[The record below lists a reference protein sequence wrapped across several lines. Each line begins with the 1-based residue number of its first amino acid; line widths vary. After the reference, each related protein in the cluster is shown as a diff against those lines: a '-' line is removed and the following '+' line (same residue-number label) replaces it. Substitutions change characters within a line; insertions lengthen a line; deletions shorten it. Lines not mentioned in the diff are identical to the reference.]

1 MVALLFNA
9 KKVAYDGNV
18 KQINWGGWGLTM
30 LMTMIKSLI
39 FIPYLLL
46 SGCGEYINIYLDN
59 KFPVNMNNDGKK
71 ITVYST
77 ISPET
82 VVLVRG
88 TYTSNKCQRSHF
100 NASYTEVTYSSL
112 TQQVEAERKIAE
124 DNKNATYT
132 VPIDG
137 GGWCNWKL
145 IKIELAPIST
155 IYKNHMVISKVIP
168 IVDNKHSKIELFT
181 TLAPVIVEEDDQSIY
196 YSPSITEGEKKLSN
210 KSNGEIYFNYKV
222 EPKLTTTISKDEKV
236 IFPNGSIKEPT
247 FSIYTGRVSFNEIIE
262 NSDEKAFTSFV
273 RYID

>member
-1 MVALLFNA
+1 
-9 KKVAYDGNV
+9 
-18 KQINWGGWGLTM
+18 M

-46 SGCGEYINIYLDN
+46 SGCGEYINIYLNN

-82 VVLVRG
+82 VVQVRG

-100 NASYTEVTYSSL
+100 SADYTEVTYSSL
-112 TQQVEAERKIAE
+112 TKKVEVERKITE
-124 DNKNATYT
+124 DDKTATYT

-145 IKIELAPIST
+145 IKIELAPVSAKYKVFVRRNMAISVT
-155 IYKNHMVISKVIP
+155 NSEY
-168 IVDNKHSKIELFT
+168 SKIELFT
-181 TLAPVIVEEDDQSIY
+181 TLAPVIIKDNDEKSIY
-196 YSPSITEGEKKLSN
+196 YASSSTEDERKLSN

-222 EPKLTTTISKDEKV
+222 EPKLTTTISKDNKA
-236 IFPNGSIKEPT
+236 IFPNGNIKILSGST
-247 FSIYTGRVSFNEIIE
+247 YSKLIGFNEIIE
-262 NSDEKAFTSFV
+262 NSDEKALTSFV

>member
-1 MVALLFNA
+1 
-9 KKVAYDGNV
+9 
-18 KQINWGGWGLTM
+18 M
-30 LMTMIKSLI
+30 LMTMIKSVIL
-39 FIPYLLL
+39 IPYLLL
-46 SGCGEYINIYLDN
+46 GGCGEYINIYLNN
-59 KFPVNMNNDGKK
+59 KFPVNMNNNGNK

-82 VVLVRG
+82 VVEVIG

-100 NASYTEVTYSSL
+100 SADYTEVTYSSL
-112 TQQVEAERKIAE
+112 TKKVEVERKITE
-124 DNKNATYT
+124 DNKAATYT

-145 IKIELAPIST
+145 VEIDIAPVST

-168 IVDNKHSKIELFT
+168 IVDDKHSKIELFT

-196 YSPSITEGEKKLSN
+196 YSPSSTEGEKKLSN

-222 EPKLTTTISKDEKV
+222 EPKLTTTIISNDKKA
-236 IFPNGSIKEPT
+236 IFPNGNIKT
-247 FSIYTGRVSFNEIIE
+247 LSGSTYSKMIGFNEIIE
-262 NSDEKAFTSFV
+262 NSDEKEFTSFI

>member
-1 MVALLFNA
+1 
-9 KKVAYDGNV
+9 
-18 KQINWGGWGLTM
+18 M
-30 LMTMIKSLI
+30 LMTMIKL
-39 FIPYLLL
+39 FVLIPYLLL
-46 SGCGEYINIYLDN
+46 GGCSGLINIYLDN

-77 ISPET
+77 IYPEM
-82 VVLVRG
+82 VVQVRG
-88 TYTSNKCQRSHF
+88 TYTSNKCERSHF
-100 NASYTEVTYSSL
+100 SADYTEVTYSSL
-112 TQQVEAERKIAE
+112 TQKVEVERKIAE
-124 DNKNATYT
+124 DNKTATYT

-145 IKIELAPIST
+145 VEIDIAPVST
-155 IYKNHMVISKVIP
+155 IYKSHMVISEVIP
-168 IVDNKHSKIELFT
+168 IIDDKHSKIELFT
-181 TLAPVIVEEDDQSIY
+181 TLAPVIVESKNDQSIY

-210 KSNGEIYFNYKV
+210 KSDGEIYFNYKV

>member
-1 MVALLFNA
+1 MNGVE
-9 KKVAYDGNV
+9 
-18 KQINWGGWGLTM
+18 WGLTM
-30 LMTMIKSLI
+30 LMTMIKL
-39 FIPYLLL
+39 FVLIPYLLL
-46 SGCGEYINIYLDN
+46 GGCSGLINIYLDN
-59 KFPVNMNNDGKK
+59 KFPVNMNNDGNK

-82 VVLVRG
+82 VVQVRG

-100 NASYTEVTYSSL
+100 NADYTEVSYSSL
-112 TQQVEAERKIAE
+112 TQKVEVERKIAE

-196 YSPSITEGEKKLSN
+196 YIIHHQSRKVRKNYPINQMEKSILIIKLNLNLPRLSQKMKKLFFLMGVL
-210 KSNGEIYFNYKV
+210 KSRPFLFILEGLVLMK
-222 EPKLTTTISKDEKV
+222 
-236 IFPNGSIKEPT
+236 
-247 FSIYTGRVSFNEIIE
+247 
-262 NSDEKAFTSFV
+262 
-273 RYID
+273 

>member
-1 MVALLFNA
+1 
-9 KKVAYDGNV
+9 
-18 KQINWGGWGLTM
+18 
-30 LMTMIKSLI
+30 
-39 FIPYLLL
+39 
-46 SGCGEYINIYLDN
+46 
-59 KFPVNMNNDGKK
+59 MNNDGKK

-82 VVLVRG
+82 VVQVRG

-100 NASYTEVTYSSL
+100 NSDYTEVSYSSL
-112 TQQVEAERKIAE
+112 TQKVEVERKIAE
-124 DNKNATYT
+124 DNKTATYI

-145 IKIELAPIST
+145 IKIELAQIST

-222 EPKLTTTISKDEKV
+222 EPKLTTTIILNDKKA
-236 IFPNGSIKEPT
+236 IFPNGNIKT
-247 FSIYTGRVSFNEIIE
+247 LSGSTYSKMISFNEIIE

>member
-1 MVALLFNA
+1 
-9 KKVAYDGNV
+9 
-18 KQINWGGWGLTM
+18 M
-30 LMTMIKSLI
+30 LMTIIKSLI

-82 VVLVRG
+82 VVEVIG
-88 TYTSNKCQRSHF
+88 TYTSNKCERSHF
-100 NASYTEVTYSSL
+100 NASYTKVTYSSL
-112 TQQVEAERKIAE
+112 TQKVEVERKIAE

-168 IVDNKHSKIELFT
+168 IVDDKHSKIELFT

-196 YSPSITEGEKKLSN
+196 YSPSSTEGEKKLSN

-222 EPKLTTTISKDEKV
+222 ESKLTTTISKDEKV

-262 NSDEKAFTSFV
+262 NSDEKEFTSFV

>member
-1 MVALLFNA
+1 
-9 KKVAYDGNV
+9 
-18 KQINWGGWGLTM
+18 M
-30 LMTMIKSLI
+30 LMTMIKTLI

-82 VVLVRG
+82 VVEVIG
-88 TYTSNKCQRSHF
+88 TYTSNKCERSHF
-100 NASYTEVTYSSL
+100 NASYTKVTYSSL

-145 IKIELAPIST
+145 VEIEIAPLST
-155 IYKNHMVISKVIP
+155 KYEVLVRRNMVFSLT
-168 IVDNKHSKIELFT
+168 NSEHSKIKLFA
-181 TLAPVIVEEDDQSIY
+181 TLAPVIVEEKDEQSIY
-196 YSPSITEGEKKLSN
+196 YSSSIMEDEQKLSN
-210 KSNGEIYFNYKV
+210 KSDGEIYFNYKV
-222 EPKLTTTISKDEKV
+222 EPKLTTTIISNDNKA
-236 IFPNGSIKEPT
+236 IFPNGNIKT
-247 FSIYTGRVSFNEIIE
+247 LSGSTYSKIIGFNEIIE
-262 NSDEKAFTSFV
+262 NSDEKAFASFV

>member
-1 MVALLFNA
+1 
-9 KKVAYDGNV
+9 
-18 KQINWGGWGLTM
+18 M

-46 SGCGEYINIYLDN
+46 SGCGEYINIYLNN

-82 VVLVRG
+82 VVQVRS

-100 NASYTEVTYSSL
+100 NSDYTEVSYSSL
-112 TQQVEAERKIAE
+112 TQEVEVERKIAK
-124 DNKNATYT
+124 DNKTATYS

-145 IKIELAPIST
+145 VEIDIAPISVK
-155 IYKNHMVISKVIP
+155 YKQNRISTLVFP
-168 IVDNKHSKIELFT
+168 IVNSEYSRIKLFT
-181 TLAPVIVEEDDQSIY
+181 TIAPIMIESENGQSIY
-196 YSPSITEGEKKLSN
+196 YSLSKMEGEKKLSN

-222 EPKLTTTISKDEKV
+222 EPKLITTISNDDKA
-236 IFPNGSIKEPT
+236 IFPNGNIKILDG
-247 FSIYTGRVSFNEIIE
+247 SSYSRIINFNEIIE
-262 NSDEKAFTSFV
+262 NSDEKEFTSFV

>member
-1 MVALLFNA
+1 
-9 KKVAYDGNV
+9 
-18 KQINWGGWGLTM
+18 M

-145 IKIELAPIST
+145 VEIEIAPLST
-155 IYKNHMVISKVIP
+155 KYEVLVRRNMVFSLT
-168 IVDNKHSKIELFT
+168 NSEHSKIKLFA
-181 TLAPVIVEEDDQSIY
+181 TLAPVIVEEKDEQ
-196 YSPSITEGEKKLSN
+196 KLSN
-210 KSNGEIYFNYKV
+210 KSDGEIYFNYKV
-222 EPKLTTTISKDEKV
+222 EPKLTTTIISNDNKA
-236 IFPNGSIKEPT
+236 IFPNGNIKILDG
-247 FSIYTGRVSFNEIIE
+247 SSYSRIINFNEIIE
-262 NSDEKAFTSFV
+262 NSDEKSFTSFV

>member
-1 MVALLFNA
+1 
-9 KKVAYDGNV
+9 
-18 KQINWGGWGLTM
+18 M
-30 LMTMIKSLI
+30 LMIMIKSLI

-77 ISPET
+77 ISLET
-82 VVLVRG
+82 AVEVIG
-88 TYTSNKCQRSHF
+88 TYTSNKCERSHF
-100 NASYTEVTYSSL
+100 NASYTKVTYSSL
-112 TQQVEAERKIAE
+112 TKKVEVERKITE
-124 DNKNATYT
+124 DNKAATYT

-145 IKIELAPIST
+145 VKIELAPVST
-155 IYKNHMVISKVIP
+155 IYKSYMVFSKVIP
-168 IVDNKHSKIELFT
+168 ITDDKHSKIELFA
-181 TLAPVIVEEDDQSIY
+181 TLAPVMVEGKNEQSIY
-196 YSPSITEGEKKLSN
+196 YSSSSTEGEKKLSN

-222 EPKLTTTISKDEKV
+222 EPKLTTTIISNDKKA
-236 IFPNGSIKEPT
+236 IFPNGNIKT
-247 FSIYTGRVSFNEIIE
+247 LSGSTYSKMIGFNEIIE

>member
-1 MVALLFNA
+1 
-9 KKVAYDGNV
+9 
-18 KQINWGGWGLTM
+18 M

-88 TYTSNKCQRSHF
+88 TYTSNKCERSHF

-145 IKIELAPIST
+145 VEIKLAPVSNIHKIYTRISE
-155 IYKNHMVISKVIP
+155 IIP
-168 IVDNKHSKIELFT
+168 ITDDKHSKIELFI
-181 TLAPVIVEEDDQSIY
+181 TLAPVIVEKYNGKSIY
-196 YSPSITEGEKKLSN
+196 YSSSIMEGEQNLSN

-247 FSIYTGRVSFNEIIE
+247 FSIYTGMISFNEIIE

>member
-1 MVALLFNA
+1 MNGVE
-9 KKVAYDGNV
+9 
-18 KQINWGGWGLTM
+18 WGLTM
-30 LMTMIKSLI
+30 LMTMIKSVI

-46 SGCGEYINIYLDN
+46 SGCGEYINIYLNN

-82 VVLVRG
+82 VVQVRG

-100 NASYTEVTYSSL
+100 NSDYTEVSYSSL
-112 TQQVEAERKIAE
+112 TQKVEVERKIAE

-196 YSPSITEGEKKLSN
+196 YIIHHQSRKVRKNYLINQMEKFILIIKLN
-210 KSNGEIYFNYKV
+210 LN
-222 EPKLTTTISKDEKV
+222 
-236 IFPNGSIKEPT
+236 
-247 FSIYTGRVSFNEIIE
+247 
-262 NSDEKAFTSFV
+262 
-273 RYID
+273 

>member
-1 MVALLFNA
+1 
-9 KKVAYDGNV
+9 
-18 KQINWGGWGLTM
+18 M
-30 LMTMIKSLI
+30 LITMIKI
-39 FIPYLLL
+39 FVLIPYLLL
-46 SGCGEYINIYLDN
+46 GGCSELINIYLDN

-82 VVLVRG
+82 VVQVRS
-88 TYTSNKCQRSHF
+88 TYTSNQCQRSHF
-100 NASYTEVTYSSL
+100 NSDYTEVSYSSL
-112 TQQVEAERKIAE
+112 TQEVEVERKIAK
-124 DNKNATYT
+124 DNKTATYI

-145 IKIELAPIST
+145 VEIDIAPISVK
-155 IYKNHMVISKVIP
+155 YKQNRISTLVFP
-168 IVDNKHSKIELFT
+168 IVNSEYSRIKLFT
-181 TLAPVIVEEDDQSIY
+181 TIAPIMIESENGQSIY
-196 YSPSITEGEKKLSN
+196 YSLSKMEGEKKLSN
-210 KSNGEIYFNYKV
+210 KSDGEIYFNYKV

-247 FSIYTGRVSFNEIIE
+247 FSIYTGIISFNEIIE

>member
-1 MVALLFNA
+1 
-9 KKVAYDGNV
+9 
-18 KQINWGGWGLTM
+18 M
-30 LMTMIKSLI
+30 LMTIIKSLI

-46 SGCGEYINIYLDN
+46 SGCGEYINIYLNN

-82 VVLVRG
+82 VVEVIG
-88 TYTSNKCQRSHF
+88 TYTSNKCERSHF
-100 NASYTEVTYSSL
+100 NASYTKVTYSSL
-112 TQQVEAERKIAE
+112 TKKVEIERKITE
-124 DNKNATYT
+124 DNKTATYT

-145 IKIELAPIST
+145 VEIKLAPVSNIHKIYTRISE
-155 IYKNHMVISKVIP
+155 IIP
-168 IVDNKHSKIELFT
+168 ITDDKHSKIELFT
-181 TLAPVIVEEDDQSIY
+181 TLAPIMVEGKNEQSIY
-196 YSPSITEGEKKLSN
+196 YSPSSTEGERKLSN
-210 KSNGEIYFNYKV
+210 KSDGEIYFNYKI

-236 IFPNGSIKEPT
+236 IYPNGSIKEPT
-247 FSIYTGRVSFNEIIE
+247 FSIYTGMISFNEIIE

>member
-1 MVALLFNA
+1 
-9 KKVAYDGNV
+9 
-18 KQINWGGWGLTM
+18 M
-30 LMTMIKSLI
+30 LMTIIKSLI

-82 VVLVRG
+82 AVEVIG
-88 TYTSNKCQRSHF
+88 TYTSNKCERSHF
-100 NASYTEVTYSSL
+100 NASYTKVTYSSL

-124 DNKNATYT
+124 DNKNATYI

-168 IVDNKHSKIELFT
+168 IVDDKHSKIELFT

-247 FSIYTGRVSFNEIIE
+247 FSIYNGRVSFNEIIE

>member
-1 MVALLFNA
+1 
-9 KKVAYDGNV
+9 
-18 KQINWGGWGLTM
+18 M
-30 LMTMIKSLI
+30 LMTMIKL
-39 FIPYLLL
+39 FVLIPYLLL
-46 SGCGEYINIYLDN
+46 GGCSGLINIYLDN

-82 VVLVRG
+82 AVEVIG
-88 TYTSNKCQRSHF
+88 TYTSNKCERSHF
-100 NASYTEVTYSSL
+100 NASYTKVTYSSL

-124 DNKNATYT
+124 DNKTATYI

-145 IKIELAPIST
+145 VEIDIAPVST
-155 IYKNHMVISKVIP
+155 IYKSYMVFSKVIP
-168 IVDNKHSKIELFT
+168 ITDNKHSKIELFA
-181 TLAPVIVEEDDQSIY
+181 TLAPVMLEDKNEQSIY
-196 YSPSITEGEKKLSN
+196 YSSSSTEGEKKLSN

-222 EPKLTTTISKDEKV
+222 EPKLTTTIILNDKKT
-236 IFPNGSIKEPT
+236 IFPNGNIKT
-247 FSIYTGRVSFNEIIE
+247 LSGSTYSKMIGFNEIIE

>member
-1 MVALLFNA
+1 
-9 KKVAYDGNV
+9 
-18 KQINWGGWGLTM
+18 M

-46 SGCGEYINIYLDN
+46 GGCSGLINIYLDN
-59 KFPVNMNNDGKK
+59 KFPVNMNNDGNK

-82 VVLVRG
+82 VVEVIG

-100 NASYTEVTYSSL
+100 SADYTEVTYSSL

-145 IKIELAPIST
+145 VEIEIAPLST
-155 IYKNHMVISKVIP
+155 KYEVLVRRNMVFS
-168 IVDNKHSKIELFT
+168 
-181 TLAPVIVEEDDQSIY
+181 
-196 YSPSITEGEKKLSN
+196 
-210 KSNGEIYFNYKV
+210 
-222 EPKLTTTISKDEKV
+222 LT
-236 IFPNGSIKEPT
+236 
-247 FSIYTGRVSFNEIIE
+247 
-262 NSDEKAFTSFV
+262 NS
-273 RYID
+273 

>member
-1 MVALLFNA
+1 
-9 KKVAYDGNV
+9 
-18 KQINWGGWGLTM
+18 M
-30 LMTMIKSLI
+30 LMTMIKL
-39 FIPYLLL
+39 FVLIPYLLL
-46 SGCGEYINIYLDN
+46 GGCSGLINIYLDN

-82 VVLVRG
+82 AVEVIG
-88 TYTSNKCQRSHF
+88 TYTSNKCERSHF
-100 NASYTEVTYSSL
+100 NASYTKVTYSSL

-124 DNKNATYT
+124 DNKTATYI

-145 IKIELAPIST
+145 VEIDIAPVST
-155 IYKNHMVISKVIP
+155 IYKSYMVFSKVIP
-168 IVDNKHSKIELFT
+168 ITDNKHSKIELFA
-181 TLAPVIVEEDDQSIY
+181 TLAPVMLEDKNEQSIY
-196 YSPSITEGEKKLSN
+196 YSSSSTEGEKKLSN

-222 EPKLTTTISKDEKV
+222 EPKLTTTISNDKKA
-236 IFPNGSIKEPT
+236 IFPNGNIKT
-247 FSIYTGRVSFNEIIE
+247 LSGSTYSKMIGFNEIIE